1 MKQLFKI
8 SVIALVM
15 VCCFPQIAEA
25 KVKKTR
31 KAKAK
36 TSKTI
41 TTQNVQEDNDNW
53 LIGTW
58 EVRFDGGAWMR
69 VNIKKNNEIFLEIML
84 PSWEYPTYISS
95 TYVISG
101 DDIYAT
107 DTETGSKSHYNIDRQ
122 GKRLLGDDGTP
133 FKKVKK

>member
-1 MKQLFKI
+1 MKQIFKVMI
-8 SVIALVM
+8 IALSM
-15 VCCFPQIAEA
+15 LCSFSQMSEA
-25 KVKKTR
+25 KVKKTS

-41 TTQNVQEDNDNW
+41 STQNVQEDNDNW

-101 DDIYAT
+101 DDINAT
-107 DTETGSKSHYNIDRQ
+107 DTETGSKSHYKIDRQ

-133 FKKVKK
+133 FKKVK